1 MIIMS
6 VSSFSIIVLGL
17 SLQNNTGFIGSL
29 AAAAAASAAG
39 VGGSYI
45 HSS

>member
-29 AAAAAASAAG
+29 AAAAASAAG